1 MESRRRARGATVQK
15 LEAGQERRRD
25 RKKARV
31 CQRENNFPRNEQS
44 LTPLH
49 LAVLHPW
56 CCRGMDCNCVSDLLL
71 PPVPALWTPGFAFP
85 DWAYKPESSPGSRQI
100 QLWHF
105 ILELLQKEEYQ
116 GVIAWQGDYGEFVI
130 KDPDEVARLWGIRK
144 CKPHMNYDKLS
155 RALRP
160 ASYLGQMALGFFFS
174 SFTTDKTSFLP
185 HTHCDTSVG
194 GKGNW
199 HGDVLTCPA
208 GDSAGR
214 YFGDWISLY
223 YYNKRILHKTKGKRF
238 TYKFNFSKVVLV
250 NYPILDMA
258 NSPFF
263 LAQNHFNGS
272 TATPDC
278 SPEAIQSLFP
288 RLPDTGRGTSLFDRG
303 TTAPGAEGDKLRLDT
318 FPFLSSGAPCYTK
331 PPSLLGPYPRSP
343 PFDYPWGFNP
353 YLPGAFSL
361 NNCPK
366 LPPGSLYPSQ
376 FYPNPLQSSLSQLPH
391 PFSSL
396 LPPGEAGG
404 GDRGAAGQ
412 TGGTNGTAGGQPARL
427 CLPPYPGG
435 LSMGRT
441 DIGSGATLAERER
454 GEANPPGSGLSLGL
468 GAVSLGAATGTGR
481 QSPTERRGGV
491 KQDPESDS
499 DLEITDLS
507 DCSSENENEHE
518 FGISKDASLAS
529 RSQLLLDGKKGSA
542 LPPITSLPPPVSPHP
557 LKSLMPISPPPPSLP
572 ASLSPSMALH
582 DRHRE
587 TETLKMIHS

>member
-1 MESRRRARGATVQK
+1 
-15 LEAGQERRRD
+15 
-25 RKKARV
+25 
-31 CQRENNFPRNEQS
+31 
-44 LTPLH
+44 
-49 LAVLHPW
+49 
-56 CCRGMDCNCVSDLLL
+56 MDCNCVSDLLL

-155 RALRP
+155 RALR
-160 ASYLGQMALGFFFS
+160 
-174 SFTTDKTSFLP
+174 
-185 HTHCDTSVG
+185 
-194 GKGNW
+194 
-199 HGDVLTCPA
+199 
-208 GDSAGR
+208 
-214 YFGDWISLY
+214 Y

-263 LAQNHFNGS
+263 LAQNHFNGG
-272 TATPDC
+272 TTTPDC
-278 SPEAIQSLFP
+278 NPEAIQSLFP
-288 RLPDTGRGTSLFDRG
+288 RLPDSGRGASLFDRG
-303 TTAPGAEGDKLRLDT
+303 SAAAGPEGDKLRLDA
-318 FPFLSSGAPCYTK
+318 FPFLGSGAPCYSK
-331 PPSLLGPYPRSP
+331 PPSLLGPYPRTP

-366 LPPGSLYPSQ
+366 LPAGSLYPSQ
-376 FYPNPLQSSLSQLPH
+376 FYPGPLQSGLSQLPH

-396 LPPGEAGG
+396 LPPGEAGE
-404 GDRGAAGQ
+404 RGAAGQ
-412 TGGTNGTAGGQPARL
+412 TGGTNGTVGGQPPRL
-427 CLPPYPGG
+427 NLPPYPSG
-435 LSMGRT
+435 LSIGRT
-441 DIGSGATLAERER
+441 DIGVSLGERVDASPPAT
-454 GEANPPGSGLSLGL
+454 GLSLGL
-468 GAVSLGAATGTGR
+468 GDMGLRAAPVTG
-481 QSPTERRGGV
+481 SPTERRGGV

-507 DCSSENENEHE
+507 DCSSDNEPD
-518 FGISKDASLAS
+518 FGIRKDPGLTG
-529 RSQLLLDGKKGSA
+529 RPQIMLDGKKGGA
-542 LPPITSLPPPVSPHP
+542 LPPISSLPPPVSPHP
-557 LKSLMPISPPPPSLP
+557 LKSLIPMSPPPPSLP
-572 ASLSPSMALH
+572 PSLSPSMTLH
-582 DRHRE
+582 ERHRE

>member
-1 MESRRRARGATVQK
+1 
-15 LEAGQERRRD
+15 
-25 RKKARV
+25 
-31 CQRENNFPRNEQS
+31 
-44 LTPLH
+44 
-49 LAVLHPW
+49 
-56 CCRGMDCNCVSDLLL
+56 MDCNCVSDLLL
-71 PPVPALWTPGFAFP
+71 PPVPTLWTPFAFP

-155 RALRP
+155 RAL
-160 ASYLGQMALGFFFS
+160 
-174 SFTTDKTSFLP
+174 
-185 HTHCDTSVG
+185 
-194 GKGNW
+194 
-199 HGDVLTCPA
+199 
-208 GDSAGR
+208 
-214 YFGDWISLY
+214 Y

-263 LAQNHFNGS
+263 LAQNHFNGGS
-272 TATPDC
+272 TAPDC
-278 SPEAIQSLFP
+278 SAIQSLFP
-288 RLPDTGRGTSLFDRG
+288 RLPDSSRATSLFDRG
-303 TTAPGAEGDKLRLDT
+303 TAAPGPEGDKLRLDSL
-318 FPFLSSGAPCYTK
+318 PFLGSAPCYSK

-376 FYPNPLQSSLSQLPH
+376 FYPNPLQSSLSQLPN

-404 GDRGAAGQ
+404 GGDRGQ
-412 TGGTNGTAGGQPARL
+412 TGGTNGTAGGQPPRL
-427 CLPPYPGG
+427 CLPPYPGS
-435 LSMGRT
+435 LPLGRS
-441 DIGSGATLAERER
+441 DIGNGTALGERDRVEPTTPIL
-454 GEANPPGSGLSLGL
+454 GLGL
-468 GAVSLGAATGTGR
+468 GAVGVGTGSDR
-481 QSPTERRGGV
+481 QSPTERRSGGGGV
-491 KQDPESDS
+491 KADPESDS

-507 DCSSENENEHE
+507 DCSSENENDE
-518 FGISKDASLAS
+518 FSMGKSLN
-529 RSQLLLDGKKGSA
+529 RDRPQIVLDGKKASV
-542 LPPITSLPPPVSPHP
+542 LPPISSLPPVPVSPHP
-557 LKSLMPISPPPPSLP
+557 LPATLTLP
-572 ASLSPSMALH
+572 LFGSTRQA
-582 DRHRE
+582 DG
-587 TETLKMIHS
+587 HSQNDTQL

>member
-1 MESRRRARGATVQK
+1 MKRGKRERASGATIQRP
-15 LEAGQERRRD
+15 EADGR
-25 RKKARV
+25 
-31 CQRENNFPRNEQS
+31 
-44 LTPLH
+44 
-49 LAVLHPW
+49 
-56 CCRGMDCNCVSDLLL
+56 CRGGMDCNCVSDLLL
-71 PPVPALWTPGFAFP
+71 PPVPALWTPGIAFP

-130 KDPDEVARLWGIRK
+130 KDPDEVARLWGLRK

-155 RALRP
+155 RALR
-160 ASYLGQMALGFFFS
+160 
-174 SFTTDKTSFLP
+174 
-185 HTHCDTSVG
+185 
-194 GKGNW
+194 
-199 HGDVLTCPA
+199 
-208 GDSAGR
+208 
-214 YFGDWISLY
+214 Y

-263 LAQNHFNGS
+263 LSQNHFNGGS
-272 TATPDC
+272 AAADC

-288 RLPDTGRGTSLFDRG
+288 RLPDSGRGTSLFDRG
-303 TTAPGAEGDKLRLDT
+303 AAAPGPEGDKLRLDA
-318 FPFLSSGAPCYTK
+318 FPFLGSGAPCYTK
-331 PPSLLGPYPRSP
+331 PPSLLGPYPRNP

-404 GDRGAAGQ
+404 GERGAAGQ
-412 TGGTNGTAGGQPARL
+412 TGGTNGAAGGQPVRL
-427 CLPPYPGG
+427 VLPPYPGG
-435 LSMGRT
+435 LSLGRA
-441 DIGSGATLAERER
+441 DIGSGAAPGERDRAEAHPAAT
-454 GEANPPGSGLSLGL
+454 GLGLSLGAIGL
-468 GAVSLGAATGTGR
+468 GAGTGR
-481 QSPTERRGGV
+481 QTPTERRGGV

-507 DCSSENENEHE
+507 DCSSDNDNEPE
-518 FGISKDASLAS
+518 FVIGKIRAA
-529 RSQLLLDGKKGSA
+529 DGKRGGA
-542 LPPITSLPPPVSPHP
+542 LPPVSSLPPTASPRPLKGLMPVSP
-557 LKSLMPISPPPPSLP
+557 SSRPPSR
-572 ASLSPSMALH
+572 SPSVALH

-587 TETLKMIHS
+587 TETLKLIHS

>member
-1 MESRRRARGATVQK
+1 
-15 LEAGQERRRD
+15 
-25 RKKARV
+25 
-31 CQRENNFPRNEQS
+31 
-44 LTPLH
+44 
-49 LAVLHPW
+49 
-56 CCRGMDCNCVSDLLL
+56 MDCNCVSDLLL
-71 PPVPALWTPGFAFP
+71 PPVPTLWTPGQFIKPSSLCNGFAFP

-155 RALRP
+155 RALR
-160 ASYLGQMALGFFFS
+160 
-174 SFTTDKTSFLP
+174 
-185 HTHCDTSVG
+185 
-194 GKGNW
+194 
-199 HGDVLTCPA
+199 
-208 GDSAGR
+208 
-214 YFGDWISLY
+214 Y

-263 LAQNHFNGS
+263 LAQNHFNGGS
-272 TATPDC
+272 TAPDC

-288 RLPDTGRGTSLFDRG
+288 RLPDSSRATSLFDRS
-303 TTAPGAEGDKLRLDT
+303 TAAPGPEGDKLRLDSL
-318 FPFLSSGAPCYTK
+318 PFLSSGAPCYTK

-376 FYPNPLQSSLSQLPH
+376 FYPNPLQSSLSQLPN

-396 LPPGEAGG
+396 LPPGDAGSG
-404 GDRGAAGQ
+404 GDRGQ
-412 TGGTNGTAGGQPARL
+412 TGGTNGTAGGQPSRL
-427 CLPPYPGG
+427 CLPPYPGS
-435 LSMGRT
+435 LPLGRS
-441 DIGSGATLAERER
+441 DIGNGTALGERDRVEPTTPVL
-454 GEANPPGSGLSLGL
+454 GLGL
-468 GAVSLGAATGTGR
+468 GAVGVGTGSDR
-481 QSPTERRGGV
+481 QSPTERRSGGGV
-491 KQDPESDS
+491 KADPESDS

-507 DCSSENENEHE
+507 DCSSDNENDE
-518 FGISKDASLAS
+518 FNVGKSSLN
-529 RSQLLLDGKKGSA
+529 RDRPRIVLDGKKGSA
-542 LPPITSLPPPVSPHP
+542 LPPVSSPPPVPVSPHP
-557 LKSLMPISPPPPSLP
+557 LKSLMPVSPPPHSLP
-572 ASLSPSMALH
+572 PSLSPSLALR

-587 TETLKMIHS
+587 TDTLKMIRS

>member
-1 MESRRRARGATVQK
+1 
-15 LEAGQERRRD
+15 
-25 RKKARV
+25 
-31 CQRENNFPRNEQS
+31 
-44 LTPLH
+44 
-49 LAVLHPW
+49 
-56 CCRGMDCNCVSDLLL
+56 MDCNCVSDLLL

-155 RALRP
+155 RALR
-160 ASYLGQMALGFFFS
+160 
-174 SFTTDKTSFLP
+174 
-185 HTHCDTSVG
+185 
-194 GKGNW
+194 
-199 HGDVLTCPA
+199 
-208 GDSAGR
+208 
-214 YFGDWISLY
+214 Y

-263 LAQNHFNGS
+263 LAQNHFNGGS
-272 TATPDC
+272 AAPDC
-278 SPEAIQSLFP
+278 SPEVRTAIQSLFP
-288 RLPDTGRGTSLFDRG
+288 RLPDSGRGTSLFDRG
-303 TTAPGAEGDKLRLDT
+303 SAAPGPEGDKLRLDT
-318 FPFLSSGAPCYTK
+318 FPFLGSGTPCYSK
-331 PPSLLGPYPRSP
+331 PPSLLGPYPRNP
-343 PFDYPWGFNP
+343 PFDYPWSFNP

-396 LPPGEAGG
+396 LPPGEAAGG
-404 GDRGAAGQ
+404 ERGAPGQ

-435 LSMGRT
+435 LPMGRT
-441 DIGSGATLAERER
+441 DIGNGATLGERER
-454 GEANPPGSGLSLGL
+454 VEANPPSAGLGLGL
-468 GAVSLGAATGTGR
+468 GAVSLGAGTGQ

-507 DCSSENENEHE
+507 DCSSDNENEHD
-518 FGISKDASLAS
+518 FGIGKESSLVS
-529 RSQLLLDGKKGSA
+529 RSPLVLDGKKGSL

-557 LKSLMPISPPPPSLP
+557 LKSLMPLTPPPPSLP
-572 ASLSPSMALH
+572 PSLSPSMALH

-587 TETLKMIHS
+587 AETLKMIHS

>member
-1 MESRRRARGATVQK
+1 
-15 LEAGQERRRD
+15 
-25 RKKARV
+25 
-31 CQRENNFPRNEQS
+31 
-44 LTPLH
+44 
-49 LAVLHPW
+49 
-56 CCRGMDCNCVSDLLL
+56 MDCNCVSDLLL
-71 PPVPALWTPGFAFP
+71 PPVPALWTPVIQTAAAALLRPQPPGEQRDKRQASSSSSSSLSCSLRPGFAFP

-155 RALRP
+155 RALR
-160 ASYLGQMALGFFFS
+160 
-174 SFTTDKTSFLP
+174 
-185 HTHCDTSVG
+185 
-194 GKGNW
+194 
-199 HGDVLTCPA
+199 
-208 GDSAGR
+208 
-214 YFGDWISLY
+214 Y

-263 LAQNHFNGS
+263 LAQNHFNGGS
-272 TATPDC
+272 TAPDC
-278 SPEAIQSLFP
+278 TPEAIQSLFP
-288 RLPDTGRGTSLFDRG
+288 RLPDSSRGTSLFDRG
-303 TTAPGAEGDKLRLDT
+303 TTAPGPEGDKLRLDT
-318 FPFLSSGAPCYTK
+318 FPFLSSGAPCYSK
-331 PPSLLGPYPRSP
+331 PPSLLGPYPRNP

-404 GDRGAAGQ
+404 GERGA
-412 TGGTNGTAGGQPARL
+412 NGTAGGQPTRP

-435 LSMGRT
+435 LSLGRT
-441 DIGSGATLAERER
+441 DIGSGATLGERVED
-454 GEANPPGSGLSLGL
+454 NPPGTGLSLGL
-468 GAVSLGAATGTGR
+468 GAVGLGAGTGAER

-507 DCSSENENEHE
+507 DCSSENENEHD
-518 FGISKDASLAS
+518 FGLRKESSLAS
-529 RSQLLLDGKKGSA
+529 RSQILLDGKKASA
-542 LPPITSLPPPVSPHP
+542 LPPISALPPPVSPHP
-557 LKSLMPISPPPPSLP
+557 LKSLIPITPPPPPPPSLA
-572 ASLSPSMALH
+572 ASLSPSMALRE
-582 DRHRE
+582 RHRE
-587 TETLKMIHS
+587 TESVKMMHS

>member
-1 MESRRRARGATVQK
+1 
-15 LEAGQERRRD
+15 
-25 RKKARV
+25 
-31 CQRENNFPRNEQS
+31 
-44 LTPLH
+44 
-49 LAVLHPW
+49 
-56 CCRGMDCNCVSDLLL
+56 MDCNCVSDLLL
-71 PPVPALWTPGFAFP
+71 PPVPALWTPVIQTAARPSPPTRSLCTSGPTTGPQPQPPLFPASLCPGFAFP

-130 KDPDEVARLWGIRK
+130 KDPDEVARLWGQRK

-155 RALRP
+155 RALR
-160 ASYLGQMALGFFFS
+160 
-174 SFTTDKTSFLP
+174 
-185 HTHCDTSVG
+185 
-194 GKGNW
+194 
-199 HGDVLTCPA
+199 
-208 GDSAGR
+208 
-214 YFGDWISLY
+214 Y

-263 LAQNHFNGS
+263 LAQNHFNGGT
-272 TATPDC
+272 TAPECT
-278 SPEAIQSLFP
+278 PEAIQSLFP
-288 RLPDTGRGTSLFDRG
+288 RLPDSGRGTSLFDRG
-303 TTAPGAEGDKLRLDT
+303 TTAPGPEGDKLRLDT
-318 FPFLSSGAPCYTK
+318 FPFLSTGAPCYSK
-331 PPSLLGPYPRSP
+331 PPSLLGPYPRNP

-396 LPPGEAGG
+396 LPPGDAAGG
-404 GDRGAAGQ
+404 ERGAAGQ
-412 TGGTNGTAGGQPARL
+412 TGGTNGTAGGQPIRL
-427 CLPPYPGG
+427 CLPPYPGS
-435 LSMGRT
+435 LTLGRT
-441 DIGSGATLAERER
+441 DIGNGATLGDRA
-454 GEANPPGSGLSLGL
+454 EANPPGSGLSLSL
-468 GAVSLGAATGTGR
+468 GAVGLAAGTGADQ
-481 QSPTERRGGV
+481 QSPTERRAGV

-507 DCSSENENEHE
+507 DCSSDNENEHE
-518 FGISKDASLAS
+518 FGLRKASSLAN
-529 RSQLLLDGKKGSA
+529 RPQILLDGKKGSA
-542 LPPITSLPPPVSPHP
+542 LPPITSLPPPVSPRP
-557 LKSLMPISPPPPSLP
+557 LKSLIPVSPPPPSLAP
-572 ASLSPSMALH
+572 SLSPSLALRE
-582 DRHRE
+582 RHRE